1 MELLQ
6 LKYFCDAAESENF
19 SKTAKK
25 YFVPAS
31 NISQSIK
38 RLENELGVPL
48 FDRKSN
54 RISLNEHGKRFFEKA
69 KTALSL
75 LDDAKSEL
83 TPREHFKSI
92 KLSITSNRRIVMKTI
107 EKFKSL
113 YPEVDIVARYY
124 FSKDEA
130 FDLVI
135 TPDNPTEWGYSI
147 FYKIPEKICLAI
159 SDDNP
164 LSSEKTITSEMLA
177 KQSFVSMDESSNF
190 YRTTM
195 NICSELFFKPHIAI
209 QADDPFYVRKCVE
222 MGLGVAFVP
231 EFSWKGQFAENVVF
245 RNIGE
250 FYRDTYICKNMKC
263 PLEESAEDFAK
274 LLADEIDKE
283 LTT

>member
-6 LKYFCDAAESENF
+6 LKYFCDAAENENF

-38 RLENELGVPL
+38 RLENELGVLL

-54 RISLNEHGKRFFEKA
+54 RISLNEQGKRFYEKA

-135 TPDNPTEWGYSI
+135 TPDDPTEWGYSI

-159 SDDNP
+159 TDDNP
-164 LSSEKTITSEMLA
+164 LSNEKTITSEMLA

-195 NICSELFFKPHIAI
+195 NICSDLFFKPHIAI

-250 FYRDTYICKNMKC
+250 FYRDTYICKNIKC

-274 LLADEIDKE
+274 LLAEEIDKE